1 MILNSGDRYFWLI
14 LEIVRKKFGKTL
26 TNVGQELGDRAE
38 LELRVESISWS
49 HEPKVNKT
57 AIFHELVFPKYGNFK
72 IISTDDMC
80 PFYICRVKWDRLYE
94 RAKFRELCRKT
105 LKLKIIKMLLTKQ

>member
-1 MILNSGDRYFWLI
+1 MIDITDRSQKVW
-14 LEIVRKKFGKTL
+14 K
-26 TNVGQELGDRAE
+26 NVDQELGDRAE

-49 HEPKVNKT
+49 HEPKVSKT
-57 AIFHELVFPKYGNFK
+57 VIFHELVFPKYGNFK